1 MFSTPQRAWFNQT
14 GKRNQHNRMV
24 GAFPIQTGFS
34 RLEVFNAQWN
44 SGVIDVGFLFHAL
57 PHSCP
62 GNNCG
67 QQRAKDG
74 QGSPIHNWAGT
85 FSLTRVEPQK
95 QRLPCQT
102 PVRQRDSLECGVRGS
117 GKEWAFL

>member
-34 RLEVFNAQWN
+34 RPEVFNVQWN

-74 QGSPIHNWAGT
+74 QGSPIRNWAGT
-85 FSLTRVEPQK
+85 ISLTRVEPQK
-95 QRLPCQT
+95 QRLPCQP

-117 GKEWAFL
+117 GKEWTVL